1 MPGVTPQ
8 PLLVYDRIEEN
19 RRRTFLLLVWFGILL
34 VPIVAYLLVCLIVSA
49 EFLLGTGGS
58 VSQELAAIF
67 RWLVWVPFLV
77 LLVVG
82 LEFYFS
88 TRLLV
93 RWSRARSL
101 RKDEEPELW
110 RTVENLCIGAGLP
123 PPRLYVVE
131 VRAPNAFA
139 AGLDPKHSVLVVT
152 RGLLEKLDHVE
163 LEGVLAHE
171 LSHIGNYDTRLKTV
185 VAVLLSTLR
194 LPLEILKSPFGF
206 LQARRTLAGTVVLFP
221 FLILPVLVIG
231 SFFLIILPLFYGL
244 SHTGLFG
251 WIEETLKTVPR
262 PPTWDSLPI
271 IILLFL
277 AEFAIFLPF
286 WFPFYLFL
294 LAPYLGGHVIRA
306 ISIER
311 EFLADADAVLLTR
324 NPGGL
329 ARALAKIA
337 ATDSSTWMEVNPAVA
352 HLYIVD
358 PSPLCRSWWDKNLS
372 THPPIEQRLARLVE
386 LGATLEASTLPPSGG
401 LCRAPAGC
409 DGGGGLGRSA

>member
-1 MPGVTPQ
+1 
-8 PLLVYDRIEEN
+8 
-19 RRRTFLLLVWFGILL
+19 
-34 VPIVAYLLVCLIVSA
+34 VAAV
-49 EFLLGTGGS
+49 
-58 VSQELAAIF
+58 F
-67 RWLVWVPFLV
+67 RWLAWVPLLV

-82 LEFYFS
+82 LEFYFA

-152 RGLLEKLDHVE
+152 RGLLQRLDHVE

-194 LPLEILKSPFGF
+194 LPLDILRSPFRF
-206 LQARRTLAGTVVLFP
+206 LRAQRSLAGTIVLFP
-221 FLILPVLVIG
+221 FLAPALVIG
-231 SFFLIILPLFYGL
+231 SFVLVILPLFYGL
-244 SHTGLFG
+244 AHTGLFG
-251 WIEETLKTVPR
+251 WIEGTLKTVPS
-262 PPTWDSLPI
+262 PPTWDNLPI
-271 IILLFL
+271 ILLLLL

-294 LAPYLGGHVIRA
+294 LAPYLGGRVIRA
-306 ISIER
+306 LSIER

-337 ATDSSTWMEVNPAVA
+337 ATDSSIRMEVNPAIA
-352 HLYIVD
+352 HLYVVA
-358 PSPLCRSWWDKNLS
+358 PTPLRRSWWDKNLS

-386 LGATLEASTLPPSGG
+386 LGAILEPSTLPPAAAYAELLRDAMAGVDLEETPEAKPGFSVAESG
-401 LCRAPAGC
+401 LYLLAF
-409 DGGGGLGRSA
+409 LLVFLVTFWFLTGR